1 VRKELGKISK
11 ARWGAGGYQDACI
24 GLTLEFS
31 MKGSSV
37 GEFLGGWMI
46 ERSDHCKWTEADRLQ
61 EIGKAGMK
69 VAEILEAIH
78 GNDVNDIVGT
88 PVEVTFDG
96 NRLHSWRLL
105 TEVL

>member
-1 VRKELGKISK
+1 
-11 ARWGAGGYQDACI
+11 
-24 GLTLEFS
+24 
-31 MKGSSV
+31 
-37 GEFLGGWMI
+37 
-46 ERSDHCKWTEADRLQ
+46 
-61 EIGKAGMK
+61 MK

-96 NRLHSWRLL
+96 NRLHTWRLL